1 MSNEEANVKIDKE
14 LLEESLSWTKDN
26 IANLQG
32 LETPKEKENNSLATT
47 LVWLMISVEILFV
60 SVLFGV
66 ELTLGKVLSGKSAM
80 TLALIIFAAIDII
93 VSILI
98 LIKRNSESKLVALT
112 QRALVIIG
120 GVAIIVILLVPMI
133 LFS

>member
-1 MSNEEANVKIDKE
+1 MSNEEAKLELDKE
-14 LLEESLSWTKDN
+14 LLEESLNWTKDN

-32 LETPKEKENNSLATT
+32 IETPKEKENNSLATT

-66 ELTLGKVLSGKSAM
+66 ELTLGKVLPGKSAM